1 MIEFESL
8 TSSAAWKIL
17 FEIVRTVHNNP
28 EVLKY
33 IKSGK
38 ADYFGF
44 DSSEELWEDQ
54 LLFRPN
60 KNAEFIICTDYLTV
74 DNEVERIDLVQYVLC
89 KLGATFRDLE
99 DERVLE
105 KVREYLYTF
114 TNYEKN

>member
-1 MIEFESL
+1 MIEFKSL

-28 EVLKY
+28 EVLEY

-60 KNAEFIICTDYLTV
+60 KNAEFITCTNYLNV

-89 KLGATFRDLE
+89 KLGAIFQDLE
-99 DERVLE
+99 DEKVLE
-105 KVREYLYTF
+105 KVREYISTF
-114 TNYEKN
+114 TNNETN